1 MTDTCLANLLATDM
15 LESKYSL
22 TEIRHKDVH
31 AGIPLSKIQNPKLE
45 NSKLTN
51 PLYTSPIYILIEACI
66 GAAVVHNDTMQF
78 DTESQEGAPK
88 RSTAAPDLV
97 SVATSTL

>member
-31 AGIPLSKIQNPKLE
+31 AEIPLSKTRNPKLE
-45 NSKLTN
+45 NSKL
-51 PLYTSPIYILIEACI
+51 IL
-66 GAAVVHNDTMQF
+66 
-78 DTESQEGAPK
+78 
-88 RSTAAPDLV
+88 PDE
-97 SVATSTL
+97 TLFSFHKIQTGPYMSGKSFGG

>member
-31 AGIPLSKIQNPKLE
+31 AGIPPSKIQNPKLE

-66 GAAVVHNDTMQF
+66 GGAAVPHNDTMQF

-88 RSTAAPDLV
+88 LSTPARGLV
-97 SVATSTL
+97 SL

>member
-66 GAAVVHNDTMQF
+66 GAAVPHNDTMRCG
-78 DTESQEGAPK
+78 TKSQEGAPK
-88 RSTAAPDLV
+88 LSTPARGLV
-97 SVATSTL
+97 SL

>member
-31 AGIPLSKIQNPKLE
+31 AGIPLSKIKNPKLE
-45 NSKLTN
+45 TRNSFSPMKLYSASTKFRRGH
-51 PLYTSPIYILIEACI
+51 PCL
-66 GAAVVHNDTMQF
+66 GKVVVT
-78 DTESQEGAPK
+78 
-88 RSTAAPDLV
+88 
-97 SVATSTL
+97 